1 VEWVAHERMARAQ
14 GISEDVIRAV
24 FERRLPENAP
34 ADERLTIE
42 VCRSLHETQELPPD
56 LYRAAIAQWGEE
68 GLMDIVQTIGFYT
81 FVSMTLNAFDVPTAP
96 GDPTPFPRS

>member
-1 VEWVAHERMARAQ
+1 MARAQ
-14 GISEDVIRAV
+14 GISDEVIRAV
-24 FERRLPENAP
+24 FERQLPESAP

-42 VCRSLHETQELPPD
+42 VCRALHETQDLPLD

-81 FVSMTLNAFDVPTAP
+81 FVSMTLNTFDVPTAP